1 MRHPVRKDPLFFD
14 IFNSPLGRIYMVFSG
29 NFLCAIS
36 FEKPYNIPFKKDAA
50 PENFIRELSAYF
62 EGSGSSFRQKIKF
75 LTGTG
80 FEQDVWRRLKEIPF
94 GETRSYK
101 WMAERVGRPA
111 AVRAVGRALSKNP
124 VPIVI
129 PCHRII
135 ESDGSIGGYSS
146 GVDRKRRLLDMEYY
160 ARMSSRPPAPEA

>member
-1 MRHPVRKDPLFFD
+1 MRHAVKRDPLFFD
-14 IFNSPLGRIYMVFSG
+14 VFNSPLGRLYMVFSG
-29 NFLCAIS
+29 KFLCAVS
-36 FEKPYNIPFKKDAA
+36 FEKPRGIPFKKDAA
-50 PENFIRELSAYF
+50 PKNFIRELSAYF
-62 EGSGSSFRQKIKF
+62 EGCGSRFRQKLKF
-75 LTGTG
+75 LTGTD
-80 FEQDVWRRLKEIPF
+80 FEQDVWYRLKEIPF

-101 WMAERVGRPA
+101 WIAEKVGRPS

-124 VPIVI
+124 IPIVV

-160 ARMSSRPPAPEA
+160 ARMNSRSPQP